1 MLYNTLTMLKE
12 FLMKQMLKHQLKGM
26 PEAEQERIIKLVSQN
41 PELFKKIGNEVQ
53 EKIKG
58 GMDQMN
64 ATMSVMQKY
73 KTEIQK
79 VMGQ

>member
-1 MLYNTLTMLKE
+1 MFKE
-12 FLMKQMLKHQLKGM
+12 FLMKQMLKRQLKGM
-26 PEAEQERIIKLVSQN
+26 PPAEQERIMKLVTQN

-64 ATMSVMQKY
+64 ASLLVMQKY
-73 KTEIQK
+73 KSELQK

>member
-1 MLYNTLTMLKE
+1 MFKE
-12 FLMKQMLKHQLKGM
+12 FLMKQMLKRQLKGM
-26 PEAEQERIIKLVSQN
+26 PQADQDRIIKAVSEN
-41 PELFKKIGNEVQ
+41 PDLFQKIAKETD

-73 KTEIQK
+73 KAELQK